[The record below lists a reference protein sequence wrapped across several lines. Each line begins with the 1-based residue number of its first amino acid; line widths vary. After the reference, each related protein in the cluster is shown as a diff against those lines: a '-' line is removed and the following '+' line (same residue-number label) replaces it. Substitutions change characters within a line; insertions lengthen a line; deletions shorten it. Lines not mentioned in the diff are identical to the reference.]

1 METARRPARLAESE
15 PGRDRRRIAIEGVSP
30 AVDDGRFPVKRVEG
44 DLVVVEADVLADG
57 HDRLAA
63 VVWHRRSGPAAGDW
77 VEQPMRPIGND
88 RWRAEVRAGEPG
100 RYEFTIEAWV
110 DRLASWRHALE
121 KKHAAGQDVEA
132 ELIEGALMVRA
143 VAASVAASADRSA
156 LEASADLLESGE
168 SLPVRVAAALED
180 RLYAAWRRHDPRAGR
195 TRLGAAQPITVDRAR
210 ARFGA
215 WYEMFPRSAGPDPSR
230 SATFDEAAAR
240 LPAIAEMGFDILYLP
255 PIHPIGRTFRKG
267 RNNALEAAPGAPGS
281 PWAIGGPEGG
291 HMAVE
296 RGLGTLADFDRFVRR
311 ATDAGLE
318 VALDLAYQCSPDHPW
333 VREHPE
339 WFRHRPD
346 GSIKYAE
353 NPPKRYQDIYP
364 IDFET
369 DAWRALWEELRRV
382 VLFWVDRGVRAF
394 RVDNPHTKPFRFW
407 EWLIR
412 TVQETHPDVL
422 FLAEAFTR
430 PKVMRQLAKRGFT
443 QSYTYFTWR
452 NRKAE
457 LEEYLTELTQT
468 PVREY
473 MRPNFF
479 ANTPDIL
486 HAYLQ
491 EGGRAAFQ
499 VRAVLAAT
507 LAATYGIYSGFELCE
522 NRAVPGTEEYLDSEK
537 YQIRQWDWDRPG
549 HIRPLLTRLN
559 LIRRACPALQHDWT
573 LGFHETD
580 NDQLICYSKTAGA
593 SAVLVVVN
601 LDPHHL
607 QHGWIRVPLERLG
620 LAAGA
625 AFEVVDRLT
634 GERYGWTGDSAYVR
648 LDPAERVAHVLEVA

>member
-1 METARRPARLAESE
+1 
-15 PGRDRRRIAIEGVSP
+15 
-30 AVDDGRFPVKRVEG
+30 
-44 DLVVVEADVLADG
+44 
-57 HDRLAA
+57 
-63 VVWHRRSGPAAGDW
+63 
-77 VEQPMRPIGND
+77 
-88 RWRAEVRAGEPG
+88 
-100 RYEFTIEAWV
+100 
-110 DRLASWRHALE
+110 
-121 KKHAAGQDVEA
+121 
-132 ELIEGALMVRA
+132 
-143 VAASVAASADRSA
+143 
-156 LEASADLLESGE
+156 
-168 SLPVRVAAALED
+168 
-180 RLYAAWRRHDPRAGR
+180 
-195 TRLGAAQPITVDRAR
+195 
-210 ARFGA
+210 
-215 WYEMFPRSAGPDPSR
+215 
-230 SATFDEAAAR
+230 
-240 LPAIAEMGFDILYLP
+240 
-255 PIHPIGRTFRKG
+255 
-267 RNNALEAAPGAPGS
+267 
-281 PWAIGGPEGG
+281 
-291 HMAVE
+291 
-296 RGLGTLADFDRFVRR
+296 
-311 ATDAGLE
+311 
-318 VALDLAYQCSPDHPW
+318 
-333 VREHPE
+333 
-339 WFRHRPD
+339 
-346 GSIKYAE
+346 
-353 NPPKRYQDIYP
+353 
-364 IDFET
+364 
-369 DAWRALWEELRRV
+369 
-382 VLFWVDRGVRAF
+382 
-394 RVDNPHTKPFRFW
+394 
-407 EWLIR
+407 
-412 TVQETHPDVL
+412 
-422 FLAEAFTR
+422 
-430 PKVMRQLAKRGFT
+430 
-443 QSYTYFTWR
+443 
-452 NRKAE
+452 
-457 LEEYLTELTQT
+457 
-468 PVREY
+468 